1 MSNKLGI
8 SLAFIAGVAAGSLV
22 AAKLLENK
30 YKQIANDE
38 IESVKSMFCVKK
50 QTDNEEKKSEEEKQ
64 KADEAAY
71 VDTVDA
77 LGYTNKTKK
86 EGEEDMA
93 KRISVYVISPEDFG
107 ESDFDTESLTYYADK
122 VLLRDSTN
130 EVVENVEELVGTDS
144 LGTFG
149 QYEDDSVF
157 VRNTDLKKD
166 FEILLDY
173 RKYSDIVSVKPY
185 LPTDSD
191 DEQ

>member
-8 SLAFIAGVAAGSLV
+8 SLAFIAGVAAGSVV

-30 YKQIANDE
+30 YKQMANDE
-38 IESVKSMFCVKK
+38 IESVKTMFCVKK

-64 KADEAAY
+64 KADETAY
-71 VDTVDA
+71 VTAVDA
-77 LGYTNKTKK
+77 LGYANKTEK
-86 EGEEDMA
+86 EGEEDMV
-93 KRISVYVISPEDFG
+93 KRISAYVIAPEDFG

-130 EVVENVEELVGTDS
+130 EVVKNVDELVGVGS
-144 LGTFG
+144 LETFG

-173 RKYSDIVSVKPY
+173 RKYSDIVSAKPH
-185 LPTDSD
+185 LLTDSN
-191 DEQ
+191 DE

>member
-1 MSNKLGI
+1 
-8 SLAFIAGVAAGSLV
+8 
-22 AAKLLENK
+22 
-30 YKQIANDE
+30 
-38 IESVKSMFCVKK
+38 
-50 QTDNEEKKSEEEKQ
+50 
-64 KADEAAY
+64 
-71 VDTVDA
+71 
-77 LGYTNKTKK
+77 
-86 EGEEDMA
+86 MA

-130 EVVENVEELVGTDS
+130 EVVENVEELVGADS